1 MEIVLVVLF
10 FVVGLPI
17 IVAIALVSHARSQGA
32 RPAPKSSG
40 VGRAALKT
48 YRAAGDVKAVA
59 RGTYG
64 KRVVRRA
71 AFRGLRKL

>member
-1 MEIVLVVLF
+1 MEVVLVVLF
-10 FVVGLPI
+10 IFVGLPI
-17 IVAIALVSHARSQGA
+17 IIAIALVTHARSQGA
-32 RPAPKSSG
+32 RPSSRSSG

-48 YRAAGDVKAVA
+48 YRTVGDVKAVA

-64 KRVVRRA
+64 KRIARRA